1 MAMPI
6 GAIVGS
12 LAATCGHHN
21 HNELRDEFS
30 AKYYSAKY
38 YEDLEKLKEKRNLI
52 LGYLKKTFK
61 ADIVTIDEESDFNS
75 TIYYLKFGCMGIG
88 IRLDN
93 TMIINVDIEYSYRY
107 SYDLVLNELIKITK
121 QKYVNKE

>member
-21 HNELRDEFS
+21 HNELRDEL
-30 AKYYSAKY
+30 SAKY

-52 LGYLKKTFK
+52 LDYLKKTFK
-61 ADIVTIDEESDFNS
+61 ADIVEIDEESDFNS
-75 TIYYLKFGCMGIG
+75 TIYLLKFGYMRIG
-88 IRLDN
+88 IRLEN
-93 TMIINVDIEYSYRY
+93 TMIINADIKYSYRY
-107 SYDLVLNELIKITK
+107 SYDLVLKELIKITK

>member
-6 GAIVGS
+6 GAIAGS

-21 HNELRDEFS
+21 HNELRDEL
-30 AKYYSAKY
+30 SAKY

-52 LGYLKKTFK
+52 LDYLKKTFK
-61 ADIVTIDEESDFNS
+61 ADIVAIDEESDFNS
-75 TIYYLKFGCMGIG
+75 TIYHLKFGCMGIG
-88 IRLDN
+88 IRLEN
-93 TMIINVDIEYSYRY
+93 TMIINADIEYSYRY